1 MIDQKAVYSVMTYA
15 ADVCDRHADL
25 HTLAIAERQEMS
37 MEEAEP
43 YIRVTKWFCA
53 GVATYVV
60 FVWSLKINMLFFYK
74 RVVNGT
80 SLKSLP
86 RQTVFEAKLMDGF

>member
-1 MIDQKAVYSVMTYA
+1 MTYA

-25 HTLAIAERQEMS
+25 HTLAIAERKEMS

-80 SLKSLP
+80 RLKSLLH
-86 RQTVFEAKLMDGF
+86 QKLFKAKLIISL

>member
-1 MIDQKAVYSVMTYA
+1 MTYA

-25 HTLAIAERQEMS
+25 HTLTIAQRQDMTVA
-37 MEEAEP
+37 EAQP
-43 YIRVTKWFCA
+43 YIRTTQWFCA

-60 FVWSLKINMLFFYK
+60 FVWSLKINMLFFFK

-80 SLKSLP
+80 S
-86 RQTVFEAKLMDGF
+86 G